1 MGRNVPD
8 GSGTNRPKRRRIV
21 IGILGSFALAAGC
34 VALGLEFGP
43 TVVERVD
50 RAYPELFQER
60 LALVDIAPLASKYFR
75 EESDVVSG
83 GRKVA
88 CFSNPE
94 HRKVIKLPS
103 DIPPLFAH
111 AILASEDKTFYEHN
125 GVDAWAIGRAGG
137 KSALGLSRSGAST
150 LEMQIAKNVVGR
162 MGRATLFDKMRE
174 AVMALRIDRMLTK
187 QEIFLTYV
195 NMPYFGFGQYGI
207 EAASRYYFRKP
218 AKDLRLAQV
227 ALVVSLVNRP
237 RILER
242 AYFGKDDARA
252 QNAAM
257 HDALLGARRV
267 VRLMHEE
274 GFVSASEYD
283 DAMVQ
288 LGSAESLAFAPF
300 GSGCASDDSGR
311 YYTEHVRIETN
322 KMLIANGLPTLNNG
336 GYQLYL
342 SRDEE
347 VQDLLNFAV
356 TTTVTTYK
364 ERHKNDPDLGQIRA
378 AAYAIEF
385 SGKVLGMVG
394 NIDFA
399 KLKFNVA
406 TDGWRQAGSTFKPF
420 TYGGFVEK
428 LVEQVLTEEPGLV
441 TLEEITA
448 SVMKR
453 CTVLDQGPY
462 GVRMGNGKIHPVDNF
477 RPTKD
482 EELQYYGQVSCYEAV
497 GRSLNVAAMR
507 AGHAASMDRIISL
520 IYRLGMP
527 RDEKHLIPA
536 YPTTAI
542 GAAEVNPIGMSSLI
556 ALVNGGFKVTPRFVN
571 DVCDANG
578 KSVIAFD
585 HPDPLDLSVRIARD
599 CDPDGVQ
606 PQPLERVYHPAG
618 SAVMMQV
625 LQGPL
630 DPKIGTS
637 KSLRN
642 GIVPGVDIYDM
653 HKLKPSELKARQLSF
668 PIATAGIIAGKTG
681 TATNSDGKT
690 TDVWLL
696 LFIPGPVGHPEKGIM
711 LCFWMGKDSKD
722 GLGGRDSFKS
732 GKPETGGRNWT
743 HSAAIILKFLQ
754 DERGLLKPEHRFV
767 PVAEDDVSR
776 GLAKERPYYEIP
788 QHFGE
793 SYDAPQVIDPE
804 DPSTD
809 PALVESLKRAIEE
822 EQAAHPDVPPP
833 PEGEPAPVDEAE
845 SGPND

>member
-21 IGILGSFALAAGC
+21 IWILGSFALAAGC
-34 VALGLEFGP
+34 VALGLEYGP
-43 TVVERVD
+43 SVVERVD

-60 LALVDIAPLASKYFR
+60 LALVDISPLASKYFR
-75 EESDVVSG
+75 EESDVVAG

-207 EAASRYYFRKP
+207 EAASRYYFRKS
-218 AKDLRLAQV
+218 AKDLDLAQV
-227 ALVVSLVNRP
+227 SLVVSLVNKP
-237 RILER
+237 RVLER
-242 AYFGKDDARA
+242 AYFGKDDPAS
-252 QNAAM
+252 QKAAM
-257 HDALLGARRV
+257 DDALLGARRV

-274 GFVSASEYD
+274 GFISGAEYD
-283 DAMVQ
+283 DAMVR
-288 LGSAESLAFAPF
+288 LSSAESLAFAPF

-322 KMLIANGLPTLNNG
+322 KTLLANGLPTLNSG

-347 VQDLLNFAV
+347 IQELLNLAV
-356 TTTVTTYK
+356 EKTVTTYK
-364 ERHKNDPDLGQIRA
+364 DRHKNDPDVDQIRA

-385 SGKVLGMVG
+385 TGKVLGMVG

-420 TYGGFVEK
+420 TYGGFVER
-428 LVEQVLTEEPGLV
+428 LVEQVLAEEPGAV
-441 TLEEITA
+441 TLDEITA
-448 SVMKR
+448 SAMKR
-453 CTVLDQGPY
+453 CTVLDQGPF
-462 GVRMGNGKIHPVDNF
+462 GVRMGNGKIHHVDNF
-477 RPTKD
+477 RPTKK
-482 EELQYYGQVSCYEAV
+482 EERQYYGQVSCYEAV

-507 AGHAASMDRIISL
+507 AGQAASMDRIISL

-527 RDEKHLIPA
+527 KDEKHLIPA

-542 GAAEVNPIGMSSLI
+542 GAAEVNLFGMSSLI
-556 ALVNGGFKVTPRFVN
+556 ALVNGGYKIAPTFVN

-578 KSVIAFD
+578 KSVVHFD
-585 HPDPLDLSVRIARD
+585 SPDPLDPSVRIPHQ
-599 CDPDGVQ
+599 CDPDGKTFV
-606 PQPLERVYHPAG
+606 PGPRVTHPAV

-630 DPKIGTS
+630 DPVIGTA

-668 PIATAGIIAGKTG
+668 PVDTAGVIAGKTG
-681 TATNSDGKT
+681 TATNADGKT
-690 TDVWLL
+690 SDVWLL
-696 LFIPGPVGHPEKGIM
+696 LFIPGPVGHPEKGVM
-711 LCFWMGKDSKD
+711 LAFWMGKDSKD

-732 GKPETGGRNWT
+732 GRPETGGRNWT
-743 HSAAIILKFLQ
+743 HSAAMILKFLQ

-767 PVAEDDVSR
+767 PVAEDDASR
-776 GLAKERPYYEIP
+776 GLSKERPYYEIP
-788 QHFGE
+788 QRFGDA
-793 SYDAPQVIDPE
+793 YDEPTIIDPA
-804 DPSTD
+804 DPAVD
-809 PALVESLKRAIEE
+809 PALVEELHRALEE
-822 EQAAHPDVPPP
+822 EAQQAPTGESVPEDGT
-833 PEGEPAPVDEAE
+833 PEVDPTQVP
-845 SGPND
+845 SD